1 MEKAATKIQA
11 GFRGFKARK
20 QIKLEICYFLS
31 VYIIVVACCLQLT
44 SLTLIHVVTLVI

>member
-20 QIKLEICYFLS
+20 EIKLEICYFLS
-31 VYIIVVACCLQLT
+31 VYIVVACCLQLT